1 VTRSALYIVDEIG
14 AVVAAIDAVTYPL
27 IGKHINYM
35 YGHPLEIIN
44 RLQQL
49 TNSVDQKQRAS
60 KYPLVALFQDFEEG
74 IGKQIGVAAEVSLHM
89 IIANI
94 TEPQLITEQRY
105 EKNFRPVLY
114 PIYQELLR
122 QIASPSQK
130 TFFVEDEELIAHTKI
145 DRVNWGKQGLYG
157 GAANTFNDFL
167 DCIEIKDLQIKF
179 FNEY

>member
-1 VTRSALYIVDEIG
+1 MTRAPIYVVDEIG
-14 AVVAAIDAVTYPL
+14 TVVSAVDALTSVS

-44 RLQQL
+44 RLQLL

-60 KYPLVALFQDFEEG
+60 KYPLVALFQDFEEQV
-74 IGKQIGVAAEVSLHM
+74 GKEPGVYSEVSLHM

-94 TEPQLITEQRY
+94 TEPQFITEQRY
-105 EKNFRPVLY
+105 EKNFKPVLY

-130 TFFVEDEELIAHTKI
+130 LFFVEDEELIQHTKI
-145 DRVNWGKQGLYG
+145 DRVYWGKQGLYG
-157 GAANTFNDFL
+157 GTANPFNDFL
-167 DCIEIKDLQIKF
+167 DCIEIKDLRIKF

>member
-1 VTRSALYIVDEIG
+1 
-14 AVVAAIDAVTYPL
+14 
-27 IGKHINYM
+27 
-35 YGHPLEIIN
+35 
-44 RLQQL
+44 
-49 TNSVDQKQRAS
+49 
-60 KYPLVALFQDFEEG
+60 
-74 IGKQIGVAAEVSLHM
+74 M